1 MVVTKK
7 GGEVRI
13 CMDARMVN
21 QVTDPDHI
29 RTPPIN
35 ELLQRF
41 HGARYF
47 TSLDLSS
54 AYLQIELHSIPVRFN
69 RVSTE
74 TSLFLLVHG

>member
-54 AYLQIELHSIPVRFN
+54 AYLQIELHEASRRYTAFLFD
-69 RVSTE
+69 ST
-74 TSLFLLVHG
+74 VYQYK